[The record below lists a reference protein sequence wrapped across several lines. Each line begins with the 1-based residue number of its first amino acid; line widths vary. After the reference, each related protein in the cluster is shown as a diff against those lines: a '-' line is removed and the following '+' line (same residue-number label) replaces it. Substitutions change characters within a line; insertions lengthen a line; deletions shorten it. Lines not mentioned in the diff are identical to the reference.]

1 MPYFGSSVF
10 ITFCAYNFIIN
21 GNAWFPVWAFYG
33 LLMVN
38 WKVPKRLF
46 GIESGRSDENF
57 DVRKAQSSPDWYFR
71 IPLYCYV
78 ILETLFWFYILVLT
92 SDKVSIPNEMLAS
105 RKPKTMFESCAI
117 YFLIGWLS
125 AITSALGHELVHKKN
140 ICDKMIG

>member
-1 MPYFGSSVF
+1 
-10 ITFCAYNFIIN
+10 
-21 GNAWFPVWAFYG
+21 
-33 LLMVN
+33 MVN

-78 ILETLFWFYILVLT
+78 TIETLFWFYILVLT
-92 SDKVSIPNEMLAS
+92 SDKVKIPNEILAS

-125 AITSALGHELVHKKN
+125 AISTAIGHELVHKKN
-140 ICDKMIG
+140 ICDKMVG